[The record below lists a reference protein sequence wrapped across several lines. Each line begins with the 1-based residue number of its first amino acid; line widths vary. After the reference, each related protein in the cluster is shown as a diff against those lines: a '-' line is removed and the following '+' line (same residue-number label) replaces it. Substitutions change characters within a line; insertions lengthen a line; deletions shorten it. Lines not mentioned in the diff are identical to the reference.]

1 MEKTLLINVNLL
13 YCPGQKNLVEYE
25 IQRTLFEISSEKNF
39 SLARVTFIIRRRM
52 EYHVFSTFLQTGILV
67 LIGYVTFY
75 FNIDDFTNR
84 IMVNLTAALVIATL
98 VSSVR
103 EVF

>member
-1 MEKTLLINVNLL
+1 
-13 YCPGQKNLVEYE
+13 
-25 IQRTLFEISSEKNF
+25 
-39 SLARVTFIIRRRM
+39 M